1 MRIPHKKTIF
11 YKPFKK
17 SHAIMITKLE
27 NTLLTKLMLR
37 FQLAFVKCSVG
48 MEDVY
53 EKGNKNAGL

>member
-1 MRIPHKKTIF
+1 
-11 YKPFKK
+11 
-17 SHAIMITKLE
+17 MITKLE

-53 EKGNKNAGL
+53 EKGSKNAGL